1 VNANFL
7 SIKFV
12 FLNNIIM
19 AVVSLLTK
27 AIKSRKPISF
37 EYDVRNKIKGVR
49 YGHPHVQAFRLDTK
63 KF

>member
-1 VNANFL
+1 
-7 SIKFV
+7 
-12 FLNNIIM
+12 M